1 MQYLVYSQCV
11 AAQIRDYQREGEE
24 RGDAS
29 NSAVEISSMAFS
41 IMCMFLTVVY
51 AGFAALTFAFSHSV
65 MEENNADA
73 REEAYSHN
81 RKSSTGMFTSGYI
94 GERFD
99 VRPQGGFVAP
109 SEHEGQM
116 A

>member
-1 MQYLVYSQCV
+1 
-11 AAQIRDYQREGEE
+11 
-24 RGDAS
+24 
-29 NSAVEISSMAFS
+29 MAFS

-65 MEENNADA
+65 LEENNADA
-73 REEAYSHN
+73 RVESYYDT
-81 RKSSTGMFTSGYI
+81 RKISSNMFSSGYI

-99 VRPQGGFVAP
+99 VRPQSGFVAP
-109 SEHEGQM
+109 PNEGQM